1 MLADICAVS
10 RRTLMRF
17 AAAGAVTSASGIAR
31 AETTLVGPDDEP
43 TLLVAGPRDSGTAD
57 WARLLRLPLTNNLS
71 APGVLRLRFAGGLDG
86 VTGANHFEA
95 QAMPD
100 GSQTLLFP
108 GSAALAWMAGDSRV
122 RFELDH
128 LEPLAALATTDVVM
142 LRGGLDAVSRKAP
155 LRLPCGTAPEPALT
169 ALMALDMLGIAA
181 VTVPPLPDPSACIRA
196 GKADALFLSGDDVP
210 GQIAAI
216 RGSGLEPA
224 FITGLRPHGEPPA
237 GHPLQGVPHLL
248 SLVEPARRGADPL
261 VAAWRSVAASSSL
274 EVVLALPR
282 QSSAPALA
290 EWRKACAVG
299 LRTAAV
305 SQQLSR
311 RSVRLLSD
319 TDASG
324 VLAVVRGDAS
334 SQAALRQWLKTR
346 VNWRPA

>member
-1 MLADICAVS
+1 MRLAAVCAALPAA
-10 RRTLMRF
+10 RT
-17 AAAGAVTSASGIAR
+17 AR
-31 AETTLVGPDDEP
+31 AETALVGPDDEP
-43 TLLVAGPRDSGTAD
+43 TLLVAGPADSRTAD
-57 WARLLRLPLTNNLS
+57 WARLLRLPLTNNLTT
-71 APGVLRLRFAGGLDG
+71 AGALRLRFAGGLDG

-100 GSQTLLFP
+100 GSQALLFP

-122 RFELDH
+122 RFEMDH
-128 LEPLAALATTDVVM
+128 LMPLAALATTDVVM
-142 LRGGLDAVSRKAP
+142 LRGGLDAVARKAP

-181 VTVPPLPDPSACIRA
+181 VTVPPLPDPAACIRA
-196 GKADALFLSGDDVP
+196 GTADAVFLSGDDVP
-210 GQIAAI
+210 GQIEAM
-216 RGSGLEPA
+216 RGAGLEPG
-224 FITGLRPHGEPPA
+224 FITGLRPHGELPA

-282 QSSAPALA
+282 VSTAPAITD
-290 EWRKACAVG
+290 WRQACAAG
-299 LRTAAV
+299 LATP
-305 SQQLSR
+305 SMQQQFSR

-319 TDASG
+319 AEASG
-324 VLAVVRGDAS
+324 VLAIVRGDAAA
-334 SQAALRQWLKTR
+334 QAALRRWLSAR